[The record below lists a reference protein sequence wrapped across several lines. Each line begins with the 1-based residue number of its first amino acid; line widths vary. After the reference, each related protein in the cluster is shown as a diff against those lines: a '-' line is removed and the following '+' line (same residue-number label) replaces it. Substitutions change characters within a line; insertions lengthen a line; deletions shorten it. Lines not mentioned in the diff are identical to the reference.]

1 MIITIELNLF
11 RKKPMFS
18 IDSTQIDYYR
28 PCRDKQI
35 SLNKM
40 LQGRGNDYLCS
51 DGYDVNDKQRLDAP
65 VIEVI
70 GKESV
75 VVYRK

>member
-1 MIITIELNLF
+1 
-11 RKKPMFS
+11 
-18 IDSTQIDYYR
+18 
-28 PCRDKQI
+28 
-35 SLNKM
+35 M
-40 LQGRGNDYLCS
+40 LQGRGNDYLFS

-75 VVYRK
+75 GVYRK